1 MRKLLKKVLRF
12 DDTTYK
18 LGGRRLPA
26 KLPTDLAGLQDC
38 TERLIYEIDI
48 ESVATGLDVHVEV
61 SFPLEV
67 PWWKREG
74 STVQSTGFLLFC
86 TAQIVPRGHMTARA
100 VLVDMAMHG

>member
-26 KLPTDLAGLQDC
+26 RLPTDLAGLQDC

-61 SFPLEV
+61 CFP
-67 PWWKREG
+67 
-74 STVQSTGFLLFC
+74 S
-86 TAQIVPRGHMTARA
+86 
-100 VLVDMAMHG
+100 